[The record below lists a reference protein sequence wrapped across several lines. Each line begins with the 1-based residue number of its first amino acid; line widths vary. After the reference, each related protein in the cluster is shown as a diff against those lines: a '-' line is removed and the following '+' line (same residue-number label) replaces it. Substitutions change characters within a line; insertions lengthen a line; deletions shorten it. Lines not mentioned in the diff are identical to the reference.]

1 LLVDGDDTYD
11 ASIAPRLVDALIGN
25 RLDTINVSRS
35 ASHSDSYRAGH
46 RFGNWFLVAVVS
58 WVFGRRFQDMLPAIV
73 FSVDASQ
80 KFPAHSQGFEIETEL
95 TVHALELIKSPDPRN
110 PRPRIK
116 NGLKDR
122 PASSGPSVTE

>member
-58 WVFGRRFQDMLPAIV
+58 WVFGRRFQDMLSGYRV
-73 FSVDASQ
+73 FSRRFSKVSRAL
-80 KFPAHSQGFEIETEL
+80 AGF
-95 TVHALELIKSPDPRN
+95 
-110 PRPRIK
+110 
-116 NGLKDR
+116 
-122 PASSGPSVTE
+122 